1 MKNLVKQTLPHGKFT
16 FCQQVIIMAL
26 LSIFSLNGLAQEK
39 MNKRHEL
46 YFGLGMLNS
55 FISHYSDKMT
65 EPIKYNSDG
74 ECFGIPINFDLDYK
88 YRLTPRFSV
97 GGTIG
102 FCNGEHNDYMDFG
115 EDYYDIG
122 ESDISMLYAM
132 PSISYTWFK
141 SDNGI
146 FRAFSGAGLGIAL
159 LKEKINLP
167 NQQYDKTNAKIAYNV
182 TLAGLSVG
190 GESFKFFAEMNGGCK
205 GMMSAGLLVRF

>member
-1 MKNLVKQTLPHGKFT
+1 MKNLVKKTLLHGKYT
-16 FCQQVIIMAL
+16 FYLQVVIATLLLITSLDCQ
-26 LSIFSLNGLAQEK
+26 AQEK

-55 FISHYSDKMT
+55 FISHYSDKLT
-65 EPIKYNSDG
+65 DPIKYASDDD
-74 ECFGIPINFDLDYK
+74 CFAVPINFDLDYK
-88 YRLTPRFSV
+88 YRLTPRFSI

-102 FCNGEHNDYMDFG
+102 FCNGEHHNYTDFG

-146 FRAFSGAGLGIAL
+146 FRAYSGAGLGIAL
-159 LKEKINLP
+159 LKEKIDLP